1 MFNQKRLNQLFRY
14 GCSLTNNETTAYD
27 LLHDALEK
35 FLNNTVDNL
44 PANKEDHYIRT
55 IMRNRY
61 LDELRHQKR
70 FPQDDFDDHE
80 DSLISM
86 QLPDPEKIIIDQE
99 LLGEIWSVLN
109 PLERE
114 LLHLWAV
121 DNYTAKEIAEQLD
134 SPRGTVLSR
143 IHRLRKKLESKLSI
157 DSAATG
163 DMTS

>member
-55 IMRNRY
+55 IMRNRF

-99 LLGEIWSVLN
+99 LLENIWGALN